1 MAETKYKVL
10 DISKYQPDVD
20 YTKLSADGIGGVI
33 IRAVSTNTAG
43 LYIDPCFEKHYA
55 GCKAAGIPVGA
66 YFYTYA
72 VTAAD
77 IDKEIDLFLKA
88 IAGKKFEF
96 PVYIDVED
104 RVQRKANRQTIT
116 NTIKYGLQRLENA
129 GYYAAWYT
137 FKNFFNNY
145 IYRDQLTAFDLWLA
159 SWTSARPIRSLYN
172 NYGMW
177 QYTSDGSISAVAA
190 RVDLSYAYK
199 DYPDIIKKNHLNGYT
214 GEDDEPEPVPVPD
227 HKEEI
232 KTIIDTI
239 EGKLQDIRNCLTK
252 IKELL

>member
-1 MAETKYKVL
+1 MAQWKVL

-20 YTKLSADGIGGVI
+20 YSKLKADGIDGVI
-33 IRAVSTNTAG
+33 IRAVSTNNTG

-55 GCKAAGIPVGA
+55 GCKAAGINVGA
-66 YFYTYA
+66 YLYTYA
-72 VTAAD
+72 VTSTEL
-77 IDKEIDLFLKA
+77 DKELDLFLSVLK
-88 IAGKKFEF
+88 GKKFEY

-104 RVQRKANRQTIT
+104 RVQRKANRQTVT

-159 SWTSARPIRSLYN
+159 SWTISRPLPELYN

-177 QYTSDGSISAVAA
+177 QYTSDGSITAVSG

-199 DYPDIIKKNHLNGYT
+199 NYPDIIKSHGLNGYT
-214 GEDDEPEPVPVPD
+214 GDDDPVPVPGPD
-227 HKEEI
+227 TEEI
-232 KTIIDTI
+232 KKILSEMDI
-239 EGKLQDIRNCLTK
+239 KLGALRSCLTK
-252 IKELL
+252 LKELI